1 MSNDPLFLQIKHR
14 IEDMILSGSLGPDDQ
29 VPSSTR
35 MVSFYQVNHLTILK
49 GVNMLV
55 DEGILYKKRGVGM
68 FVCADARERIHASRR
83 EALVADYV
91 KPLVHES
98 RRLGL
103 SDTEL
108 TTLISRV
115 STEVQNDDEHTQH
128 TD

>member
-14 IEDMILSGSLGPDDQ
+14 IEDMILSGSLGPDEQ
-29 VPSSTR
+29 VPSSTQ

-83 EALVADYV
+83 EAFVSTFV
-91 KPLVHES
+91 VPMIRES
-98 RRLGL
+98 RRLGIP
-103 SDTEL
+103 DTEL
-108 TTLISRV
+108 THLISRV
-115 STEVQNDDEHTQH
+115 SKEVQNDDEHTQQPR
-128 TD
+128 